1 MHTVVVVAVLV
12 LLVIV
17 VTATTLLLRSITA
30 SPRQEYQRGLR
41 GIRRY
46 REEIH
51 SRAPDPNAT
60 IRVDRDDWLGT
71 SDHLG

>member
-1 MHTVVVVAVLV
+1 MHVVVVVVVLV

-17 VTATTLLLRSITA
+17 VTATALLLRSITT
-30 SPRQEYQRGLR
+30 SPEQEFRRGVS

-46 REEIH
+46 RAEIH
-51 SRAPDPNAT
+51 SRAADPNAT
-60 IRVDRDDWLGT
+60 IRVDREDWLGT